1 MGEPTRYLGTSGL
14 AERTGL
20 ALGTVQRYSHEGRLP
35 APDVVIGQG
44 PRAVRGWLPQT
55 VDAWAASRPGRPSPP
70 GPGGEGAGVRCRRRS
85 PVAGWALV
93 VGGCPGAAGR

>member
-55 VDAWAASRPGRPSPP
+55 VDAWAASRPGR
-70 GPGGEGAGVRCRRRS
+70 GHRTDLDQARGHRHD
-85 PVAGWALV
+85 
-93 VGGCPGAAGR
+93 